1 MIRKSL
7 RFLYKNTT
15 TKTNKPK
22 PKNTDK
28 PVTPPVIGKGPGGN
42 GLLFGPGLL
51 LELLLELLLPELF
64 WVLILI
70 VVNIVVVTSVIVIV
84 TVVRI

>member
-15 TKTNKPK
+15 TKTNRPK

-42 GLLFGPGLL
+42 GLLFGRGLL
-51 LELLLELLLPELF
+51 LELLLELLLPELLF
-64 WVLILI
+64 PGIF
-70 VVNIVVVTSVIVIV
+70 
-84 TVVRI
+84 